1 MPSEN
6 VDGAVICSLSRG
18 RGLGRGLSLRFS
30 GSVCLRTAV
39 CTLSPTL
46 PRRGGSR
53 IADGV
58 KVV

>member
-1 MPSEN
+1 MPFEN

-18 RGLGRGLSLRFS
+18 RGLGRGLSLRFL
-30 GSVCLRTAV
+30 GSVCLRAAA

-53 IADGV
+53 AAGGV

>member
-6 VDGAVICSLSRG
+6 VDGALIYSLSRG
-18 RGLGRGLSLRFS
+18 RGLGSGLSLRFS
-30 GSVCLRTAV
+30 GSVCLRAAV
-39 CTLSPTL
+39 CALSPTL

-53 IADGV
+53 VAGGV

>member
-6 VDGAVICSLSRG
+6 VDGAVIYSLSR
-18 RGLGRGLSLRFS
+18 GRGLSLRFS
-30 GSVCLRTAV
+30 SSVCLRAV
-39 CTLSPTL
+39 ACTLSPT
-46 PRRGGSR
+46 GEGR